1 MILPVYI
8 IYLKNQSIRAES
20 LFCVFMDSSKL
31 KGESITPYLW
41 RVEYNELRVYFFI
54 PGVVCDKLL

>member
-1 MILPVYI
+1 
-8 IYLKNQSIRAES
+8 
-20 LFCVFMDSSKL
+20 MDSSKL